1 MSYQGLGA
9 GGLLESL
16 NGDNAIIKGTT
27 TIITVVTIITT
38 DHWRNKHNSYQTSD
52 QLIYIKFI
60 CVPQESVNINRLISD
75 KSFPCSQQEIR

>member
-27 TIITVVTIITT
+27 TIITVVIIITT
-38 DHWRNKHNSYQTSD
+38 DHWRNKHNSYQTS
-52 QLIYIKFI
+52 
-60 CVPQESVNINRLISD
+60 S
-75 KSFPCSQQEIR
+75 